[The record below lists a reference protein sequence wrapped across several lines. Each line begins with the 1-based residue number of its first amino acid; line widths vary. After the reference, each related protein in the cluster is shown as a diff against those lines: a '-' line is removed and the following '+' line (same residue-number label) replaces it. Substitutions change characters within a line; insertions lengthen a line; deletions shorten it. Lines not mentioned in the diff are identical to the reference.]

1 MNRLRQ
7 VVLTVALLGLVLG
20 AIGILAIAA
29 APGAAIGHAVITI
42 GDHEVALS
50 DLVGGMAGVAFA
62 AFVVALVLVVVV
74 PVAIAVPLLA
84 VGVGLAVGFLAIA
97 FSLALLLSP
106 LIVVGWLIWRVA
118 RPAPLA
124 AP

>member
-1 MNRLRQ
+1 MNRLLK
-7 VVLTVALLGLVLG
+7 VLLSVALLGLVLG

-29 APGAAIGHAVITI
+29 APGASIGHAVIAI
-42 GDHEVALS
+42 GDHEMVLS
-50 DLVGGMAGVAFA
+50 GLVGGMAGLAFA

-97 FSLALLLSP
+97 FSVALLLSP